1 MLDSVIGL
9 ALGQAFDYARG
20 MLEPPVST
28 PDTVSGVVAVRV
40 AAEVDAAAGLEQE
53 AAALA
58 MIVLVEQVKA
68 RLDAVAVSAWRALFA
83 GYARET
89 TGRLAP
95 LVEAARAGA
104 RTAGSVPS
112 PSALRA
118 QAASAVRGGVVAEV
132 MAATGLP
139 EGECWRRMRLAIAP
153 PERSEGLLSVL
164 AAGAADLSRVAR
176 VCDEL
181 SDLEPDAAAVAAER
195 VIRPNRDGSVA
206 SHALVGR
213 RLRQEMARHRAGD
226 PAGATRT
233 ALAAREASAQVFADG
248 TGAFRVTGE
257 SGRVCAAMTR
267 VDAMAR
273 RLRSSGACGGR
284 TLDQLRS
291 DLALDLLLYGD
302 VRDTV
307 TGPSDRVP
315 GAVDPV
321 AEAANPRGPSGAE
334 LGMPLGHGP
343 VIDWG
348 VVGQPPAAH
357 VDVVVQLS
365 TLLGCDDNPGELPG
379 WGFVSGAQVRQIA
392 HAAGSVWRRLVVDD
406 ATGEVVQVSAASYR
420 PTTRMRDFVAAR
432 DRVCRGPGC
441 QVSPVGADLDH
452 DIPWPA
458 GATTPGNLS
467 VKHRRHHQLKTFG
480 LWATQQDPDTATIT
494 WTTLA
499 GRTYVTHAHD
509 YLDGHRG
516 SALSDVHCCDDVDDV
531 GPPIRRRR
539 DPRAVSGRHT
549 GATESATARGEPT
562 AVTSHRDDPPPF

>member
-1 MLDSVIGL
+1 
-9 ALGQAFDYARG
+9 
-20 MLEPPVST
+20 MLEPPAST
-28 PDTVSGVVAVRV
+28 PDRVSGVAVARV
-40 AAEVDAAAGLEQE
+40 STDLTAVVLDEAVGPEQE

-83 GYARET
+83 GYAREAAD
-89 TGRLAP
+89 RLVP

-104 RTAGSVPS
+104 RTAGSVPG
-112 PSALRA
+112 PSAIRA

-139 EGECWRRMRLAIAP
+139 EGECWRRLRLAIAQ

-181 SDLEPDAAAVAAER
+181 SDLDPQAAAVAAER
-195 VIRPNRDGSVA
+195 VVRPSRDGSVA

-213 RLRQEMARHRAGD
+213 RLRQEVARHRAGD
-226 PAGATRT
+226 PAGATRS
-233 ALAAREASAQVFADG
+233 AVAGREASAQVFADG

-267 VDAMAR
+267 VDGLAR
-273 RLRSSGACGGR
+273 RLRSSGDCAGR

-291 DLALDLLLYGD
+291 DVALDLLLYGD
-302 VRDTV
+302 VRGTV
-307 TGPSDRVP
+307 TGPSDQVP

-321 AEAANPRGPSGAE
+321 AEAANPRNPSGAE
-334 LGMPLGHGP
+334 PGMPLGHGP
-343 VIDWG
+343 AIDWE

-365 TLLGCDDNPGELPG
+365 TLLGCDDEPGELPG
-379 WGFVSGAQVRQIA
+379 WGFVSGAHVRQIA

-406 ATGEVVQVSAASYR
+406 ATGEVVHVSAAGYR
-420 PTTRMRDFVAAR
+420 PTPRMRDFVAAR

-480 LWATQQDPDTATIT
+480 LWATQQDPDTASIR

-509 YLDGHRG
+509 YLDGCRG
-516 SALSDVHCCDDVDDV
+516 SGHYDVARCEDVDDA

-549 GATESATARGEPT
+549 EAEAPATTTGEPS
-562 AVTSHRDDPPPF
+562 AVTSLLDDPPPF